1 MSALTK
7 ACACC
12 GEHKFTSGFFPSKAT
27 ADGLHTSCIPCAKAA
42 WKARSAERDARRVR
56 LNKNLEISP

>member
-1 MSALTK
+1 MMAIKVCGGCRQSK
-7 ACACC
+7 APTA
-12 GEHKFTSGFFPSKAT
+12 FFPSKAT
-27 ADGLHTSCIPCAKAA
+27 SDGLHDHCIPCAKAI